1 MIMFDN
7 LIAYH
12 DATWFWKNLWTYQG
26 IATTLQVQSSEAKR
40 NKYISPKKP
49 YTQ

>member
-7 LIAYH
+7 LPWCNMILEVSLNISRYCY
-12 DATWFWKNLWTYQG
+12 N
-26 IATTLQVQSSEAKR
+26 LQVQSSEAKR
-40 NKYISPKKP
+40 NKYISLKKS